1 MYCSVVW
8 YNFTNVS
15 EGLAVVIFRVHDSS
29 AYLGIPDSGNKILKI
44 LKNAAKGR
52 VSIRDR
58 ISLNTNI
65 LPSLF

>member
-1 MYCSVVW
+1 MWCRVVW
-8 YNFTNVS
+8 YKFTDVS
-15 EGLAVVIFRVHDSS
+15 EGLVVVIFRVDGSS
-29 AYLGIPDSGNKILKI
+29 AYLVGIPDSGNKILKNVD
-44 LKNAAKGR
+44 KDR